1 MTNDENA
8 DNDSV
13 SSTVTNVGG
22 GDCPEQYS
30 LPIVWRDSF
39 ECYEPFAIDNI
50 GNWISYDNDGGTTW
64 GSNDVEFTNESYVGS
79 GIIFNYPLAVSAGG
93 GDISTWNTYEGT
105 QGLYFFA
112 SGANSTTIPNDD
124 WMISPEFTLD
134 GVTSPQLTF
143 WAKSVTD
150 QYGLERFKVAVGN
163 SSDYNDFTVIS
174 SGNYIEAPTS
184 WTEYQFDLSAYE
196 GQTIRLAI
204 HYVANDSFALQ
215 MDSFVVE
222 GTLGFEDLD
231 FNDIQYFY
239 NPVSRTLEISSN
251 QLLEKVE
258 IYNLLGQNIISEEI
272 DSVSATY
279 DLSNLDTSIYIVKIR
294 GISGIKSFKLQV
306 R

>member
-1 MTNDENA
+1 M
-8 DNDSV
+8 
-13 SSTVTNVGG
+13 
-22 GDCPEQYS
+22 
-30 LPIVWRDSF
+30 
-39 ECYEPFAIDNI
+39 
-50 GNWISYDNDGGTTW
+50 
-64 GSNDVEFTNESYVGS
+64 
-79 GIIFNYPLAVSAGG
+79 
-93 GDISTWNTYEGT
+93 
-105 QGLYFFA
+105 
-112 SGANSTTIPNDD
+112 
-124 WMISPEFTLD
+124 D